1 MHLLPKKL
9 DHTWIK
15 KIGDYLRGF
24 FLYGIVEGISAEKRC
39 LDELFMLGLFGKEIG
54 FPGLFNFYYLRMMP
68 YYVRR
73 FNPWKRR
80 VLREKDFFDHIK
92 D

>member
-1 MHLLPKKL
+1 MNKL
-9 DHTWIK
+9 KFAWIK

-24 FLYGIVEGISAEKRC
+24 FLYGIIEGINAEKHC
-39 LDELFMLGLFGKEIG
+39 LDELFMLGLFGKAIG

-73 FNPWKRR
+73 LTPWKRR
-80 VLREKDFFDHIK
+80 ILRERDFFDHIK

>member
-1 MHLLPKKL
+1 L
-9 DHTWIK
+9 DRSWIK

-24 FLYGIVEGISAEKRC
+24 FFYEILVGIRAEKHC
-39 LDELFMLGLFGKEIG
+39 LDELFMLGLFGKAIG
-54 FPGLFNFYYLRMMP
+54 FPGLFNFYYLRLLP
-68 YYVRR
+68 YYMSR

-80 VLREKDFFDHIK
+80 ILRERDFFDHIK